1 MQYTIKKH
9 CGLRVDMKHIYNG
22 SYGSFNDVAD
32 AIAWAHFKHDN
43 LNNTY
48 ICLDDDTIIYGIVPT
63 SNVGYY
69 TDRYK
74 EHMYDFHPLEFPIKL
89 YKIAKVK

>member
-1 MQYTIKKH
+1 MTYTIRKH
-9 CGLRVDMKHIYNG
+9 CGLRVDMKHVYNG
-22 SYGSFNDVAD
+22 SYGTFGDLSD

-43 LNNTY
+43 LNNTF

-63 SNVGYY
+63 SDVGYY

-74 EHMYDFHPLEFPIKL
+74 EHAADWPHLEWSTKL